1 MKSPLVKGIGEVV
14 TDYGT
19 KIIRIFKKGLLGRSL
34 FDFYGDIKA
43 NALRVKESTNVP
55 TTPFDKE
62 GGVLYVKSSDGKL
75 FYKSNEVSETD
86 LTSTAAS
93 IGDLTDVDL
102 TGTVVNHILVFDGS
116 KFKTRLAQDVINTPA
131 IFTFTTQSFSS
142 SDLPTA
148 TQLVGASNTVFK
160 AAGAISFA
168 ATYFPDGAAPND
180 AKIQIKIR
188 NALGTST
195 IFNDGSSNIIASN
208 LSSFQNLNSM
218 TATAFTSGSNSFDIK
233 HPEPSTTSTST
244 YPSIQFQLSV
254 QEALGGS
261 FVNFT
266 TTTLTVS
273 FANKIFSGV
282 SSQTS
287 LTESQIEALSQ
298 SSISTGFT
306 SSTSTLNAGSGEFL
320 YRAVPARYAD
330 YHINYTNSDGTTL
343 QTGDTFGFTYNGI
356 TCPFI
361 KLSPVSVRNSSS
373 FVEDYDVFKSVKS
386 NLGSGTIA
394 FSTSSLNK
402 SNTIIGITKRS
413 AHSDMVA
420 DDLKAASTGDTLN
433 TNQTFIIQSSIL
445 TSVTG
450 TFNLSVSSGHSLGNT
465 IKVFFAF
472 PDHMTNADAVKF
484 NLPGSPVGGFSGGN
498 SPSPHT
504 LDDVENANGFLER
517 YRIYISDNT
526 NILSS
531 GTSGTITL
539 IATT

>member
-131 IFTFTTQSFSS
+131 IFTFTTQSFLSS
-142 SDLPTA
+142 NFPTG
-148 TQLVGASNTVFK
+148 TQLVGDSSVVFK
-160 AAGAISFA
+160 AASAISFT

-180 AKIQIKIR
+180 AKIQIKIL
-188 NALGTST
+188 NASDTT
-195 IFNDGSSNIIASN
+195 IFNDGSSNITASS
-208 LSSFQNLNSM
+208 LSSFTNLNSM
-218 TATAFTSGSNSFDIK
+218 TATAFTSGSNSFAIN
-233 HPEPSTTSTST
+233 HPIPSSTSTST

-254 QEALGGS
+254 QETLGGS

-282 SSQTS
+282 SDQTS
-287 LTESQIEALSQ
+287 LTESQIELLSQ
-298 SSISTGFT
+298 SSTTTSFT
-306 SSTSTLNAGSGEFL
+306 SSTSSLTAGSGQFL
-320 YRAVPARYAD
+320 YRAVPARYTD

-343 QTGDTFGFTYNGI
+343 DTGDTFGFTYNGI

-413 AHSDMVA
+413 AHSDMQP

-450 TFNLSVSSGHSLGNT
+450 TFNLSVSSGHGLGNT

-539 IATT
+539 TATT